1 MIYVIDS
8 YGLIYRSYYAFINKP
23 LINEEGQ
30 NVSAIFGFF
39 RNLLSLLKS
48 EKPNC
53 LVAAFDSRTPTFR
66 HEMYP
71 EYKATRAKTPEDLHS
86 QIPII
91 EEILTSLGIKVIRED
106 GFEADDIIATIS
118 AKCEKANREC
128 RILSSD
134 KDLMQLVTNKT
145 QIMRPGK
152 VNPWELVRA
161 AEVEA
166 EWGVPPTKMLDILS
180 LIGDS
185 ADNVPGV
192 SGVGIKTALKL
203 LTTYGSLD
211 GIYQNAN
218 EIKGAIGEKI
228 RSGKESAYF
237 SQKLIKLCNDVP
249 ISSELCDFDCKELD
263 FEKASKLLA
272 KYGVSSVAKDYA
284 NVAGI
289 KLDATNFNK
298 SDKTT
303 QTEIRAQ
310 SNYVIEDLAKNIPLK
325 QNEGIY
331 SAIVCLEDLQKFIDK
346 AIDIGLCAFDCET
359 DGLNTWECN
368 LVGFSLC
375 IQKGKAFY
383 IPIQKGDD
391 LFSIDGIKKEDAFN
405 QLRRLFCN
413 LQKPITIIMHNGK
426 FDLEVLTAQGLFT
439 QQKSNT
445 NNLPLTAKIVD
456 TMVACWLLE
465 SDRSSFSLENLA
477 ERKLGLST
485 IAYKDI
491 VPKNGTF
498 SDVPLEQATKYA
510 SEDADLTWQLWQIF
524 KESLNKIGFDHL
536 FYNLEMPILQ
546 ILAKMEEVGIKI
558 NKEELKDYSLELS
571 TQIDKIQEQIFNIV
585 GHEFNIA
592 SPKQLQQVL
601 FEERK
606 LPSGKKIKT
615 GYSTDTSVL
624 EELADID
631 EVPAKILEYRGMS
644 KLLSTYVNALPLLAD
659 KNSRIHTSFIQTGTA
674 TGRLS
679 SRDPNL
685 QNIPVR
691 DEAGRKI
698 RMAFEAPNNRVLVS
712 ADYSQIELVIL
723 AHLSQDKN
731 LCNAF
736 KSGIDV
742 HKDTARII
750 FDVSQEEVS
759 PEMRRIAKTIN
770 FGVMYGMSAFRLAK
784 DLKITRTKAQEF
796 INQYF
801 QTYSGVR
808 NFIDK
813 TIKECEETSY
823 VQTIMGRR
831 RYIPNINSKNKTEKA
846 GAERIAINTPIQGSA
861 ADIVKQAM
869 IQVSQS
875 LEKKYPNAKLLLQVH
890 DELICECDQKDQESI
905 CTLIKEIME
914 NVVQLSIP
922 LKVSVES
929 GRRWGEFH

>member
-53 LVAAFDSRTPTFR
+53 LVAAFDSRIPTFR

-145 QIMRPGK
+145 LIMRPGK

-211 GIYQNAN
+211 GIYQHAN

-237 SQKLIKLCNDVP
+237 SQKLIKLCYDVP

-331 SAIVCLEDLQKFIDK
+331 SAIVCLEDLQEFIDK

-875 LEKKYPNAKLLLQVH
+875 LEKNYPNAKLLLQVH

-905 CTLIKEIME
+905 CKLIKEIME